1 MRKVLSRQEVIDA
14 VERRGCK
21 NPPAFLH
28 KFWGMGLQEKY
39 GEQLNKL
46 ADLYPDDIC
55 SIFYTEPGY
64 DVSPTQNPEYR
75 FGFKDYRNAERH
87 SIGESAVLLD
97 DWSELDQFLHIFR
110 TLPSRET
117 LMWYKRR
124 QRRRMA
130 VISWAA
136 SGDCSMNGSGLSGEW
151 KT

>member
-55 SIFYTEPGY
+55 SVFYTEPGY

-75 FGFKDYRNAERH
+75 YEVG
-87 SIGESAVLLD
+87 
-97 DWSELDQFLHIFR
+97 
-110 TLPSRET
+110 TLR
-117 LMWYKRR
+117 LADFH
-124 QRRRMA
+124 Q
-130 VISWAA
+130 
-136 SGDCSMNGSGLSGEW
+136 
-151 KT
+151 